1 MKTDTKEYRGV
12 YGIVVRHPRLIL
24 AMALLISLL
33 AIVVTKQRLQFLTGR
48 DQLMPANTSFN
59 RDYRAYRAEFGDQEE
74 IAVVIESSDSA
85 LAGRFGERL
94 AERLTADRKHFRE
107 VFFPFGLPFFQQN
120 GLLLMPREELATF
133 TANLTKA
140 APTLKALAAAPSV
153 QTLFTHLTGE
163 MDGLLAAPAA
173 SAEQKRLDR
182 LVFMLGALGDG
193 IGSFTT
199 GGGAGLSLESV
210 MFRRADGS
218 ESSFA
223 AAGRQ
228 QVLTVL
234 PVKDESSFMQSAAAI
249 ATLRAEIASLRKLPE
264 FAGVSV
270 GITGT
275 PVLEHEEMVTSER
288 DITLAT
294 AITIILTVIL
304 LLVAFRGVL
313 NTVAAMLALG
323 VAICCSFGFATLAIG
338 HLNILSSVF
347 AVMLIGIGIEYGIQV
362 ILRMQE
368 ELGRGAGKNEA
379 LRIAL
384 ARNGWAITMAAAT
397 VAAAFA
403 TFAFTD
409 FKGIAEL
416 GIIAA
421 GGVVICV
428 IVTFTVLPALLV
440 LFGTGD
446 RGLGTGE
453 KQKPSTIHHS
463 PFTEGAA
470 RVLFGRPRAVLA
482 VALVLSLACVYPLA
496 RSEFDYNLMN
506 LQARGGESVTYAYK
520 LMRSKENAG
529 YFAVVMAATEAEA
542 AEKAR
547 RLEKLPTVDHVVWA
561 RTFVPD
567 DQAEKLRNLATA
579 RQALDG
585 IKTVPYEEDLR
596 LMELPSVFEDFRARV
611 VKLKSRLE
619 QEKRPEAKPVGT
631 FLATLDRFFASL
643 EKKKDT
649 TAVGMLKDFQGGM
662 FAEMPGRIAMLRQSL
677 AASPVQAADV
687 PPQLMQRFIGKTGKY
702 LLQVAPKEEIFA
714 REPLKRFLDDV
725 RSVDPAATGEPV
737 MVYESMT
744 VLRDSYRNAFFYA
757 IAAIAAILLI
767 AFRSVR
773 YALIGLVPLAVG
785 LLFMVAGMGLFGISF
800 NSANVIVL
808 PLVLGIAVDSGI
820 YLINRY
826 RREDETPR
834 QVVLSSTGVGVFL
847 NTLTIMA
854 SFGALMVARHQ
865 GVFSIGAVMCLGMVA
880 CQIAFIV
887 VLPAVLELAGKK

>member
-33 AIVVTKQRLQFLTGR
+33 AVVVTKQRLQFLTGR

-173 SAEQKRLDR
+173 STEQKRLDR

-193 IGSFTT
+193 IGSFTA

-210 MFRRADGS
+210 MFRRADGR

-249 ATLRAEIASLRKLPE
+249 ATLRAEIASLRKLPK

-294 AITIILTVIL
+294 AITIVLTVIL

-368 ELGRGAGKNEA
+368 ELGRGVGKNEA

-428 IVTFTVLPALLV
+428 IVTFTVLPALLA
-440 LFGTGD
+440 LFPVRMPKPRGTG
-446 RGLGTGE
+446 REPAWQRL
-453 KQKPSTIHHS
+453 
-463 PFTEGAA
+463 
-470 RVLFGRPRAVLA
+470 VFGRPRVVLA
-482 VALVLSLACVYPLA
+482 VALVLSLACVYPLT

-506 LQARGGESVTYAYK
+506 LQARGVESVTYAYK

-596 LMELPSVFEDFRARV
+596 LMELPTVFEDFRARV

-687 PPQLMQRFIGKTGKY
+687 PPQLMQRFVGKTGKY

-757 IAAIAAILLI
+757 IAAIAAILLV

-880 CQIAFIV
+880 CQIAFII

>member
-1 MKTDTKEYRGV
+1 MKTDTKEYRGL
-12 YGIVVRHPRLIL
+12 YGVIVRHPRLIL
-24 AMALLISLL
+24 AVALFISLL
-33 AIVVTKQRLQFLTGR
+33 AVVVTKQRLQFLTGR

-59 RDYRAYRAEFGDQEE
+59 RDYRDYRAEFGDQEE

-94 AERLTADRKHFRE
+94 AERLAADRKHFRE

-173 SAEQKRLDR
+173 SAQQARLDR

-249 ATLRAEIASLRKLPE
+249 TALRAEIASLRKLPE

-270 GITGT
+270 GVTGT

-288 DITLAT
+288 DITFAT
-294 AITIILTVIL
+294 AITVVLTVIL
-304 LLVAFRGVL
+304 LLAAFRGVL

-368 ELGRGAGKNEA
+368 ELGRGVGKNEA

-428 IVTFTVLPALLV
+428 IVTFTVLPALLA
-440 LFGTGD
+440 LFPVRMPKPR
-446 RGLGTGE
+446 RGGE
-453 KQKPSTIHHS
+453 PVWQ
-463 PFTEGAA
+463 
-470 RVLFGRPRAVLA
+470 RLVFGRPRVVLA
-482 VALVLSLACVYPLA
+482 VALVLSLACVYPLT

-506 LQARGGESVTYAYK
+506 LQARGVESVTYAYK

-529 YFAVVMAATEAEA
+529 YFAVVMADTEAEA
-542 AEKAR
+542 AEKVR

-567 DQAEKLRNLATA
+567 DQGEKLRNLATA

-585 IKTVPYEEDLR
+585 IETVPYEEDLR
-596 LMELPSVFEDFRARV
+596 LMELPSVFEDFRTRV

-619 QEKRPEAKPVGT
+619 QEKRPEAEPVGN

-643 EKKKDT
+643 DKKKDT

-662 FAEMPGRIAMLRQSL
+662 FAELPQRIGILRQSL
-677 AASPVQAADV
+677 AASPVQPADV
-687 PPQLMQRFIGKTGKY
+687 PPQLMQRFVGKTGKY

>member
-1 MKTDTKEYRGV
+1 MKTDTRAYHGFYGV
-12 YGIVVRHPRLIL
+12 ITRHPRLIL
-24 AMALLISLL
+24 TVALLVSLL
-33 AIVVTKQRLQFLTGR
+33 AIVVTQQRLQFLTGR
-48 DQLMPANTSFN
+48 DQLMPANTAFN
-59 RDYRAYRAEFGDQEE
+59 RDYQAYRAEFGDQEE
-74 IAVVIESSDSA
+74 IAVVIESSDST

-94 AERLTADRKHFRE
+94 AQRLTADRKHFRE

-163 MDGLLAAPAA
+163 MDDLLAAPAA
-173 SAEQKRLDR
+173 STEQARLDR

-193 IGSFTT
+193 IGSFSK

-210 MFRRADGS
+210 MFRRPDGS

-223 AAGRQ
+223 TAGRQ

-249 ATLRAEIASLRKLPE
+249 DALRTEIAALRKLPE

-275 PVLEHEEMVTSER
+275 PVLEHEEMVTSKH

-294 AITIILTVIL
+294 AITLVLTVIL
-304 LLVAFRGVL
+304 LLVAFRGII
-313 NTVAAMLALG
+313 NTVAAMIALG

-347 AVMLIGIGIEYGIQV
+347 AVMLIGIGIEYGIQI

-368 ELGRGAGKNEA
+368 ELGRGAQKNEA
-379 LRIAL
+379 LRTAL
-384 ARNGWAITMAAAT
+384 ARNGWPITMAAAT

-421 GGVVICV
+421 GGIAICV
-428 IVTFTVLPALLV
+428 IVTFTVLPALLTIFPARMPKPRASV
-440 LFGTGD
+440 
-446 RGLGTGE
+446 GE
-453 KQKPSTIHHS
+453 PAWQ
-463 PFTEGAA
+463 
-470 RVLFGRPRAVLA
+470 RLVFGRPRAVLA
-482 VALVLSLACVYPLA
+482 AALVLSLACVYPLA

-506 LQARGGESVTYAYK
+506 LQARGLESVTYAYK

-567 DQAEKLRNLATA
+567 DQGEKLRLLAAA
-579 RQALDG
+579 RQSLDG
-585 IKTVPYEEDLR
+585 IKTAPYEEDLR
-596 LMELPSVFEDFRARV
+596 LMELPTVFENFRNRV
-611 VKLKSRLE
+611 AKLKSRLE
-619 QEKRPEAKPVGT
+619 QEKRPEVKPVGD
-631 FLATLDRFFASL
+631 FLATLDRFFATL

-649 TAVGMLKDFQGGM
+649 SAVGMLKDFQGGM
-662 FAEMPGRIAMLRQSL
+662 FAEMPVRIGMLRQSL
-677 AASPVQAADV
+677 AARPVQAADV
-687 PPQLMQRFIGKTGKY
+687 PPQLMQRFVGKTGKY

-757 IAAIAAILLI
+757 IAAIAAILLV

-785 LLFMVAGMGLFGISF
+785 LLFMVAGMRLFGISF

-834 QVVLSSTGVGVFL
+834 QVVLSSTGIGVFL